1 LGPRCP
7 STAHWGQKLHYSEPG
22 ARPLARGGPGDQTFA
37 PPGLPRV
44 PRLGSRSYLRNVE
57 TSSSASDAVRCGQ
70 ACLSGMRRS
79 RARRYCSEDTGC
91 PCQEE
96 DQETARG
103 GIGCRAG
110 ERAGRIGLGRAAA
123 HGRRRTRAVLQRRG
137 SVRDELSV
145 AGAPVRQ
152 AIASGADESL
162 RRRLYH
168 LVLIH
173 QNS

>member
-1 LGPRCP
+1 ME
-7 STAHWGQKLHYSEPG
+7 WVYSLR
-22 ARPLARGGPGDQTFA
+22 ANGD
-37 PPGLPRV
+37 
-44 PRLGSRSYLRNVE
+44 SRIDERAELTGYVHLWEGTRAF
-57 TSSSASDAVRCGQ
+57 TS
-70 ACLSGMRRS
+70 
-79 RARRYCSEDTGC
+79 SEDTGC

-137 SVRDELSV
+137 SVRHELSV

-168 LVLIH
+168 LVLIR